1 MAKGNVP
8 APTRTDD
15 QLVPVKARLPIG
27 KSNLLMDLQKKQKNP
42 IFLISLD
49 ILQNTNFFDAF
60 TASANVPSIY
70 IHALGITPKDLAHP
84 FVAPPPWRSILSM
97 IKQCLTGKTSGS
109 DRPRHPVLQMLWGV
123 VTGTNVD
130 FAELIWDEF
139 IQAIK
144 TFFTDVANLKVPSK
158 KPKPHKYLEMAAR
171 KPRQP
176 TAVTDEE
183 SMKKKKVPLTDK
195 SKKAAP
201 PNKRSLFDRLVDE
214 EDEEPQPAPE
224 PQIEDDEYN
233 LQRGIQMSLESF
245 QAPVGGVAIHEP
257 TLGPKKKSTT
267 DQYIFQR
274 RTLVTEEAST
284 RPYAQPQDDTSANV
298 VRDTPS
304 PAYAETGGDT
314 EKSNSEGD
322 TEILNVD
329 EERDENISNT
339 VALEERTVELD
350 EGQAGSD
357 PGNTLESRSPPDE
370 DQVGSNPGQS
380 HVALAGPNPEP
391 MHEDFIA
398 TVYPKVHE
406 SLKHITEEHSLYD
419 KPTEEEP
426 GKANVE
432 TKVESMVT
440 APIHQASST
449 IPPLFTLVI
458 DLTPPKPVS
467 PPIQELIFI
476 AITATTTTTLLPPP
490 PPQQQLNIVLE
501 LATRVF
507 ALEKICDNFE
517 KKHKLQDK
525 TTQAPSSR
533 VFTLENHD
541 LYSKIDNYVNE
552 TVKKVVQNALQAP
565 VHERFR
571 ELS

>member
-1 MAKGNVP
+1 M
-8 APTRTDD
+8 
-15 QLVPVKARLPIG
+15 
-27 KSNLLMDLQKKQKNP
+27 
-42 IFLISLD
+42 
-49 ILQNTNFFDAF
+49 
-60 TASANVPSIY
+60 
-70 IHALGITPKDLAHP
+70 
-84 FVAPPPWRSILSM
+84 
-97 IKQCLTGKTSGS
+97 KT
-109 DRPRHPVLQMLWGV
+109 
-123 VTGTNVD
+123 
-130 FAELIWDEF
+130 
-139 IQAIK
+139 
-144 TFFTDVANLKVPSK
+144 LK
-158 KPKPHKYLEMAAR
+158 R
-171 KPRQP
+171 R
-176 TAVTDEE
+176 
-183 SMKKKKVPLTDK
+183 
-195 SKKAAP
+195 
-201 PNKRSLFDRLVDE
+201 FDRLVDE

-233 LQRGIQMSLESF
+233 LQR
-245 QAPVGGVAIHEP
+245 
-257 TLGPKKKSTT
+257 
-267 DQYIFQR
+267 
-274 RTLVTEEAST
+274 
-284 RPYAQPQDDTSANV
+284 
-298 VRDTPS
+298 
-304 PAYAETGGDT
+304 

-322 TEILNVD
+322 TEILNVN
-329 EERDENISNT
+329 EERDENVSNT

-357 PGNTLESRSPPDE
+357 HGNTLESRSPPDE

-449 IPPLFTLVI
+449 ILLFLLRHRFTRPEKQV
-458 DLTPPKPVS
+458 VS
-467 PPIQELIFI
+467 PPIQELIFT

-533 VFTLENHD
+533 VFTLENPVI
-541 LYSKIDNYVNE
+541 YSKIDNLR
-552 TVKKVVQNALQAP
+552 Q
-565 VHERFR
+565 
-571 ELS
+571 